1 MKHLSIPALLVT
13 ALTSNALAGTFLDD
27 FSTGLNPAYW
37 SITQTTPNL
46 YSLNATGSGIA
57 LAKTATN
64 PGGIQNVDIAL
75 NLAALGGNF
84 SADFSAQID
93 FTNAVIGPNVDQVEL
108 HASFADGAYF
118 FDVYDLSS
126 GRNVHVWN
134 GSINGT
140 TPETATFGTFKIS
153 RTGSIITGYF
163 NGTPIFS
170 TSDSSE
176 LTGLSFVLQNQPGSD
191 DYPSVTY
198 RNFSLTGT
206 FGPNLTLIAS
216 GANVILMWPTN
227 TSGFSVQWAPS
238 LVPPVTWNPLYIP
251 SFVVGAQ
258 YAITNPISGP
268 QNFYRLTQ

>member
-1 MKHLSIPALLVT
+1 MKHLSIPALFVT

-27 FSTGLNPAYW
+27 FSAGLSPTYW
-37 SITQTTPNL
+37 SITQTTTNL
-46 YSLNATGSGIA
+46 YSVQATGSGIA
-57 LAKTATN
+57 LAKTAAN
-64 PGGIQNVDIAL
+64 PGGIQNVAIVL
-75 NLAALGGNF
+75 SLAALGGNF
-84 SADFSAQID
+84 SADFSAQVD
-93 FTNAVIGPNVDQVEL
+93 FTNAIIGPNVDQVEL
-108 HASFADGAYF
+108 HAYFADSSYF

-134 GSINGT
+134 GSINGA

-153 RTGSIITGYF
+153 RTGSIVTGYF

-170 TSDSSE
+170 TSNSSA
-176 LTGLSFVLQNQPGSD
+176 LTGLSFILQNQPGSD

-198 RNFSLTGT
+198 RNLSLTGT
-206 FGPNLTLIAS
+206 FGPNLTVIPS
-216 GANVILMWPTN
+216 GANVILMWPAN

-238 LVPPVTWNPLYIP
+238 LVPPVTWNPLYKP

-258 YAITNPISGP
+258 NAITNPISGP